1 MLHVRRSYVVI
12 ALKSEGGKEISSILA
27 DKYCIILINEAIDTV
42 NAGVTKKCRLSWL
55 TNSALVYERPNAGD
69 RGLRGLSKRV
79 QLCSWSPNKLWRSN
93 SIFNLCKNGKG
104 QNTKM

>member
-55 TNSALVYERPNAGD
+55 TNSALVSEALSLKAG
-69 RGLRGLSKRV
+69 GGGSCGV
-79 QLCSWSPNKLWRSN
+79 SANE
-93 SIFNLCKNGKG
+93 
-104 QNTKM
+104 